1 MRMLEALG
9 ADLEEALE
17 RVNLPMFFVDDKGRV
32 RWQNAAAEALVGN
45 EQGRLA
51 FRRGLP
57 PEYVNEAQRAFSR
70 KLLGSEGSVD
80 REWVIL
86 AADDS
91 RVRFVTSGVPVS
103 GRDRVVGVLCI
114 GRVVGAVERRPA
126 PPHLTP
132 RQFEALR
139 LLAEGL
145 STGQIAERL
154 GVSRETARGHI
165 RRLLAALDAHSR
177 LEAVAR
183 GRERGLI

>member
-45 EQGRLA
+45 KVGSHFA
-51 FRRGLP
+51 GGLP